1 MRGVNNRAGNSR
13 LHLPLGVTGIVQPNQ
28 LAGKYNH
35 VFYSK
40 TFKSMHFFL
49 FFNLFLS
56 MIFFWDDTSK
66 IIDSFEKNRSVE
78 RMPGS
83 RFVNDPAGSLLQ
95 NKLSA
100 GNPFAKPN
108 QTVQIRFSILF
119 FFISF
124 ILLTSDLISR
134 WVFSKHIPLS
144 NLYESL
150 LFLNFNFIG
159 IYFFFIRFEFN
170 QFYVQPCKEK
180 IRYWLTGYF
189 GFTPVTGSSGGSI
202 RLPGAS
208 PLGLPAPAA
217 YKRASNPVRN
227 TDPVAS
233 QTPTGGE
240 ISLLGY
246 RSEGTSCFANNI
258 PNPDFGTPVARA
270 FASQQAEQS
279 GAQTPNESCFANPKP
294 MNQPAKPANTHEF
307 MSHEAVLLG
316 PLLSST
322 VLFIQCFADW
332 RLPDQMKQIQP
343 LTPALQSNWLLMHV
357 SIMIISYAALFLGSI
372 LAITYLG
379 IHWSPDGLEW
389 LNQTNKE
396 PGGSDQANQF
406 FLQLDSLS
414 YRILAFGFPLLTLG
428 ILSGAIWA
436 NEAWGSYWSWDPKE
450 TWAFITWLVFAFY
463 LHTRLQYNWQG
474 IKSAYV
480 ATGGF
485 FIVWICYLGVNLLGQ
500 GLHSYG
506 WINN

>member
-1 MRGVNNRAGNSR
+1 
-13 LHLPLGVTGIVQPNQ
+13 
-28 LAGKYNH
+28 
-35 VFYSK
+35 
-40 TFKSMHFFL
+40 MHFFL
-49 FFNLFLS
+49 FLTLFLS

-66 IIDSFEKNRSVE
+66 IIDSFGKNRSVE
-78 RMPGS
+78 RMPGY
-83 RFVNDPAGSLLQ
+83 RLVNDPSRSFARLPDSEKPISQSGAQPPVPSWFGIEQ
-95 NKLSA
+95 SS
-100 GNPFAKPN
+100 NPIPNDDSKKPGTCEPN
-108 QTVQIRFSILF
+108 QTMQIRFSILF

-134 WVFSKHIPLS
+134 WFFSKHIPLS

-170 QFYVQPCKEK
+170 QFYVQPFKEK
-180 IRYWLTGYF
+180 IRYWF
-189 GFTPVTGSSGGSI
+189 GRGSVPGFFESSFETAKPNQLGTGSWFGDGVVSLETDWRSQTIPFQTI
-202 RLPGAS
+202 RLIPNN
-208 PLGLPAPAA
+208 PA
-217 YKRASNPVRN
+217 KR
-227 TDPVAS
+227 TED
-233 QTPTGGE
+233 E

-246 RSEGTSCFANNI
+246 SSEGTQSANA
-258 PNPDFGTPVARA
+258 PNPDFGTPVA
-270 FASQQAEQS
+270 S
-279 GAQTPNESCFANPKP
+279 QTP
-294 MNQPAKPANTHEF
+294 NQPAKPMNHIHES
-307 MSHEAVLLG
+307 MSHEGVLLG

-343 LTPALQSNWLLMHV
+343 LIPALQSNWLLMHV

-379 IHWSPDGLEW
+379 IHRSPDGLEW
-389 LNQTNKE
+389 LNQTNQQPPVPGFFESSEGTGGCE
-396 PGGSDQANQF
+396 PLVRANEPTASARANQF

-506 WINN
+506 WINS